1 MEKEAKS
8 MRSRMSKP
16 DARKRYVEL
25 AELAVLQQIRADAHL
40 LDTQQIAVG
49 PFVRLD
55 ANSVAAVDGKTRG
68 VISNLFGNQARFQ
81 AETMMLVLNAK
92 HWIEA
97 IDYPAPQDH
106 ATANDW
112 LAAFMSG
119 QAERGPKHAVDPVVN
134 YASVWTLWLSTL
146 PYGLWSEEISAPSM
160 HELAFFIAQLE
171 QVFGQSIS
179 HFGLQLRAG
188 TTLTDLASAV
198 ASLIEG
204 VWLNQCLT
212 AQHPGDASQ
221 PIAMHMLRSGQL
233 LWRGAIELAPADSA
247 S

>member
-1 MEKEAKS
+1 MENEAKS
-8 MRSRMSKP
+8 KRSRMPKS

-25 AELAVLQQIRADAHL
+25 AELAVLQQIRVDAHL

-49 PFVRLD
+49 PFARLD
-55 ANSVAAVDGKTRG
+55 ANLVAAVDNKTRG

-81 AETMMLVLNAK
+81 AETMMLALSAG

-97 IDYPAPQDH
+97 IDYPGPQDH

-112 LAAFMSG
+112 LDAFLLG
-119 QAERGPKHAVDPVVN
+119 QAERGPKHAADPVVN

-160 HELAFFIAQLE
+160 QELALFIAQLE
-171 QVFGQSIS
+171 RVFGQSIS
-179 HFGLQLRAG
+179 HFGLRLRAG
-188 TTLTDLASAV
+188 TTLTDLASAM

-221 PIAMHMLRSGQL
+221 SIAMHMLRSGHL
-233 LWRGAIELAPADSA
+233 LWRGATELAAHNGVD
-247 S
+247 